1 MCQVGTEPSVP
12 CSLAPAV
19 SPALSRPSSVLT
31 TLLTMAWEVR
41 PTPLLTWQLVRPKL
55 LMFAFPF
62 CNQTKLV
69 GDFTQL
75 SPWPL
80 LCKKYFINFSTFGT

>member
-1 MCQVGTEPSVP
+1 MSGGDRALRALQPRPRPRPRLVCPV
-12 CSLAPAV
+12 SLQS
-19 SPALSRPSSVLT
+19 SPWPGRV
-31 TLLTMAWEVR
+31 W
-41 PTPLLTWQLVRPKL
+41 PTPLLTLQLVRPKL

-75 SPWPL
+75 GPWPL
-80 LCKKYFINFSTFGT
+80 FCL